1 MSDYK
6 LVMIISDMP
15 HLPGVRYVHAWLV
28 FCTFLKN
35 AEVKNSWLSFGVRFK
50 SMCFVLIQNL
60 FPVSGQ
66 VIKVVHTTPTK
77 PQLVTSS
84 INNQGAVKAIFK
96 APTQDGN
103 QVCFFLYKI
112 NFRYKD
118 FFFKEVIHSRQA
130 VYPSHLL
137 FKCTSANKQTKYKYS

>member
-1 MSDYK
+1 
-6 LVMIISDMP
+6 MIISDIS
-15 HLPGVRYVHAWLV
+15 HLPGVCYVYAWLIV

-35 AEVKNSWLSFGVRFK
+35 AEVKNSWISFGVRFK
-50 SMCFVLIQNL
+50 SMCFVLKQTL

-77 PQLVTSS
+77 PQLVTSG

-103 QVCFFLYKI
+103 QVCFF
-112 NFRYKD
+112 F
-118 FFFKEVIHSRQA
+118 V
-130 VYPSHLL
+130 
-137 FKCTSANKQTKYKYS
+137 

>member
-1 MSDYK
+1 MSWQFLTCHICQLCVNVY
-6 LVMIISDMP
+6 
-15 HLPGVRYVHAWLV
+15 AWPI

-35 AEVKNSWLSFGVRFK
+35 AEVKNSWISFGVRFL
-50 SMCFVLIQNL
+50 SLCVLHSYRIL

-77 PQLVTSS
+77 PQLVTSG

-103 QVCFFLYKI
+103 QVGFFLYKI

-118 FFFKEVIHSRQA
+118 FFQGGVNIQNTQCNPF
-130 VYPSHLL
+130 
-137 FKCTSANKQTKYKYS
+137 TSYLNAAQLTETKYKYS

>member
-1 MSDYK
+1 MTDPPICYI
-6 LVMIISDMP
+6 VTFSDMP
-15 HLPGVRYVHAWLV
+15 HLPIVCYVYAWLI

-35 AEVKNSWLSFGVRFK
+35 DEVKNSWISFGVRFK
-50 SMCFVLIQNL
+50 SMCFVLIQNF

-77 PQLVTSS
+77 PQLVTSG

-103 QVCFFLYKI
+103 QVCFCIKLTSGTNI
-112 NFRYKD
+112 
-118 FFFKEVIHSRQA
+118 FFKEVLHSRQA
-130 VYPSHLL
+130 V
-137 FKCTSANKQTKYKYS
+137 